1 MVGCAIAS
9 STREGTSLGPG
20 PSKTRWGTRREF
32 IKLIVIQGDE
42 SVQMK
47 RTCCDDFGWNDAL
60 ESKRDGIIASVV
72 AKENMAVVTLEEAQA
87 RLVDLVHRLAPG
99 EEVVIT
105 ENDAPVARLV
115 PAREQNRKVRRLGT
129 LHGTVLHVADDF
141 DAPLDDFAEYSR

>member
-1 MVGCAIAS
+1 
-9 STREGTSLGPG
+9 
-20 PSKTRWGTRREF
+20 
-32 IKLIVIQGDE
+32 
-42 SVQMK
+42 
-47 RTCCDDFGWNDAL
+47 
-60 ESKRDGIIASVV
+60 
-72 AKENMAVVTLEEAQA
+72 MAVVTLEEAQA

-115 PAREQNRKVRRLGT
+115 PAQAQNPKVRQLGT